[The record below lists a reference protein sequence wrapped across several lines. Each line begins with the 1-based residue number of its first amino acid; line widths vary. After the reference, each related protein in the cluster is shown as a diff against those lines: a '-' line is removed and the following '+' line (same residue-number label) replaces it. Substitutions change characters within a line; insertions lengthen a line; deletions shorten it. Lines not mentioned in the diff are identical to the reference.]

1 MAARY
6 WVLVSDVLMEPGYAH
21 WPPILRPVERGSIV
35 WLVPGVHWWLFDDD
49 EAPAELDGKQVE
61 LHTEWRDGQLVILRR
76 EQDAQTP
83 WSELAAQVSA

>member
-6 WVLVSDVLMEPGYAH
+6 WVLASDVLMEAGYAQ
-21 WPPILRPVERGSIV
+21 WPPFLRPVERGSIV
-35 WLVPGVHWWLFDDD
+35 WLVPGVRWWLFEDD

-61 LHTEWRDGQLVILRR
+61 LHTERRDGQLVILRR
-76 EQDAQTP
+76 EQDAQAP